1 MSSRC
6 GCTPTTS
13 ARSSAG
19 AGAPPGRCAP
29 SSARWRRV
37 ATSGSTC
44 WTPTRSADPMRV
56 IVGRAGRPHGIRG
69 EVVIGVRTDE
79 PDLRFAVGAA
89 VDVLSSPDVA
99 DDEADDEAADVAGE
113 RLTVASKRWHSG
125 QLLVS
130 FAGITDRTAASEL
143 TGSWLSVDSSQLPD
157 TGDPDE
163 FRDHELI
170 GLNVRT
176 AGGEPVGV
184 VTDVLHYGQDLL
196 VVRRAEG
203 DAEGEFLVPFVKA
216 IVPEVDVAAGLVVI
230 DPPPGLLDPAEAQ

>member
-1 MSSRC
+1 
-6 GCTPTTS
+6 
-13 ARSSAG
+13 
-19 AGAPPGRCAP
+19 
-29 SSARWRRV
+29 
-37 ATSGSTC
+37 
-44 WTPTRSADPMRV
+44 MRV

-89 VDVLSSPDVA
+89 VDVSSSPDET
-99 DDEADDEAADVAGE
+99 DEADAGPDR
-113 RLTVASKRWHSG
+113 RLTIASKHWHSG

-130 FAGITDRTAASEL
+130 FAGIADRTAASEL

-163 FRDHELI
+163 FRDHDLI

-196 VVRRAEG
+196 VVRRADG
-203 DAEGEFLVPFVKA
+203 GADGECLVPFVKA

-230 DPPPGLLDPAEAQ
+230 DPPPGLLDPGEAQ